1 MARLSLIVLFAQEVL
16 EELVRVD
23 TNTEDRWEGV
33 ISNQT
38 TQLLS
43 QLLKKIF
50 NSSFQFNGV
59 NLEVT

>member
-43 QLLKKIF
+43 QLLK

>member
-43 QLLKKIF
+43 QLFKKIF

>member
-43 QLLKKIF
+43 QLLK
-50 NSSFQFNGV
+50 NSSFQFIGV
-59 NLEVT
+59 NLEAT